1 MNNLKRL
8 RKCDREKPGGAGAT
22 AKERRRS
29 MASATPRNFLKRRR
43 QHHCGS
49 SFRIGAAGGQCATVQ
64 SLARLPIGLQPALRL
79 GAMPL
84 PVRSKSVTPVVAWP
98 VCRGAAQED
107 KMRRNVRWRSSC
119 FVMSEVP
126 RNSGAAQKKSLS
138 VALFG
143 SHQERRKAVAE
154 ALSARPGV
162 RVREYEALPGST
174 EIPALAQQFAVLVLD
189 VDSDPDQVLALAERL
204 VDENRAYVMVFSA
217 NANMKLALRFM
228 RAGVREFFTLPLD
241 AGEIAAALTR
251 AVEHRSAAAHA
262 PEKTSG
268 KVFVF
273 LGTKGGCGVTTL
285 ASNFALALA
294 QESEQPT
301 LLVDFGLPLGDVAI
315 NLGMKAEYS
324 VTTALQDADRLDAN
338 FLNTLVAKYESGL
351 EVLAAPDQFP
361 VPPFTQEAVDKLTAV
376 ALQHYEYVVV
386 DAGSRIDLLG
396 APLFE
401 RAAITYLITQVGI
414 SELRNAH
421 RMISY
426 YFASR
431 GQDLQIVLNRYT
443 AKTLL
448 FDDAQIAK
456 TLTRPPQWKI
466 PDDWASARRTRNT
479 ATPMV
484 MVDSPLAETIRE
496 MARAAAGLTGDREG
510 KRGLFRLLR

>member
-1 MNNLKRL
+1 
-8 RKCDREKPGGAGAT
+8 
-22 AKERRRS
+22 
-29 MASATPRNFLKRRR
+29 
-43 QHHCGS
+43 
-49 SFRIGAAGGQCATVQ
+49 
-64 SLARLPIGLQPALRL
+64 
-79 GAMPL
+79 
-84 PVRSKSVTPVVAWP
+84 
-98 VCRGAAQED
+98 
-107 KMRRNVRWRSSC
+107 
-119 FVMSEVP
+119 MSEVP
-126 RNSGAAQKKSLS
+126 RNPGAAQKKSLS

-143 SHQERRKAVAE
+143 SHQERRKTVAE
-154 ALSARPGV
+154 AMAARPGV
-162 RVREYEALPGST
+162 RVREFDALPDRS
-174 EIPALAQQFAVLVLD
+174 EIPTLAQQFNILVLD
-189 VDSDPDQVLALAERL
+189 VDSDPDQVLALAERM
-204 VDENRAYVMVFSA
+204 VAEGRAYVMVFSA

-241 AGEIAAALTR
+241 ATEVGAALAR
-251 AVEHRSAAAHA
+251 AVEHRSAAVNA
-262 PEKTSG
+262 PEKTTG

-324 VTTALQDADRLDAN
+324 VATALQDADRLDAN

-386 DAGSRIDLLG
+386 DAGSRVDLLG
-396 APLFE
+396 GALFE
-401 RAAITYLITQVGI
+401 RAAIIYLIAQVGI

-421 RMISY
+421 RMISH
-426 YFASR
+426 YFAGR
-431 GQDLQIVLNRYT
+431 GQNLQIVLNRYT
-443 AKTLL
+443 PKALL

-456 TLTRPPQWKI
+456 TLTRPAQWKI

-484 MVDSPLAETIRE
+484 MVDSPLAETIRD
-496 MARAAAGLTGDREG
+496 MARSAAGLNSDREG
-510 KRGLFRLLR
+510 RHGLFRLLR